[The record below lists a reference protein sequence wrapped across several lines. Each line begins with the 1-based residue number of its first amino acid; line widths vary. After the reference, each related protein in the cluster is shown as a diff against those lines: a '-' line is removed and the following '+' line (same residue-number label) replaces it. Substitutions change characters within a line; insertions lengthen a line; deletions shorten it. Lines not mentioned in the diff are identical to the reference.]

1 MTINRTKLFFKRG
14 IKSVAA
20 AAGAG
25 RGRSARLAG
34 AVNILAYHRVA
45 ADIHKAES
53 EAYYGL
59 VVSAATFR
67 RHCEML
73 KNAFDVVTLEEAAN
87 GLKDHRRTRPMAVI
101 TFDDGYLD
109 FYEQAYPILKSLGL
123 PATVFLPT
131 EYIGS
136 GQLLDHDRL
145 YWLLKL
151 ADEQNVNVSVALA
164 RAGVPERAAR

>member
-34 AVNILAYHRVA
+34 SVNILAYHRVA
-45 ADIHKAES
+45 ADIHKAER

-73 KNAFDVVTLEEAAN
+73 RSAFEVVTLEEAAMSL
-87 GLKDHRRTRPMAVI
+87 GDPSQKRPMAVI

-109 FYEQAYPILKSLGL
+109 FYEQAFPILSSLGL
-123 PATVFLPT
+123 PAIVFLPT

-136 GQLLDHDRL
+136 GRLLDHDRL
-145 YWLLKL
+145 
-151 ADEQNVNVSVALA
+151 
-164 RAGVPERAAR
+164 